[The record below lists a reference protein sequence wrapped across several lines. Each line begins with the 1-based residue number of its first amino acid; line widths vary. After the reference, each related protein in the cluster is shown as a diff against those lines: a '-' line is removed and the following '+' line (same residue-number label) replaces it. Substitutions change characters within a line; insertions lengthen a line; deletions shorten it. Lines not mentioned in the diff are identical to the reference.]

1 MTRNINSV
9 SFMEEIGAINAVLS
23 AIKTRVDGS
32 VSVTIEANPSEI
44 EVINKLM
51 QSYLIDKR
59 LFTVAFIRCDHE

>member
-1 MTRNINSV
+1 
-9 SFMEEIGAINAVLS
+9 MEEIGAINAILS

-32 VSVTIEANPSEI
+32 VSITIEANPSEI

-59 LFTVAFIRCDHE
+59 VFTVAFVQVDE

>member
-1 MTRNINSV
+1 V
-9 SFMEEIGAINAVLS
+9 GYVEQIGAINAILS

-32 VSVTIEANPSEI
+32 VTITIEANPSEI

-59 LFTVAFIRCDHE
+59 LFTVAFVRVEE

>member
-1 MTRNINSV
+1 
-9 SFMEEIGAINAVLS
+9 MEEIGAINAILS

-32 VSVTIEANPSEI
+32 VSITIEANPSEI

-59 LFTVAFIRCDHE
+59 VFTVAFIRNDE

>member
-1 MTRNINSV
+1 MTRNIILGGK
-9 SFMEEIGAINAVLS
+9 MEQIGAINAILS

-32 VSVTIEANPSEI
+32 VSITIEANPSEI

-59 LFTVAFIRCDHE
+59 LFTVAFIQVDE

>member
-1 MTRNINSV
+1 
-9 SFMEEIGAINAVLS
+9 MEEIGAINAILS

-32 VSVTIEANPSEI
+32 VSITIEANPSEI

-59 LFTVAFIRCDHE
+59 VFTVAFVRVDE

>member
-1 MTRNINSV
+1 MMQEV
-9 SFMEEIGAINAVLS
+9 GAINAILS

-32 VSVTIEANPSEI
+32 VTITIEANPSEI

-59 LFTVAFIRCDHE
+59 VFTVAFVRVDE

>member
-1 MTRNINSV
+1 
-9 SFMEEIGAINAVLS
+9 MEEIGAINALLS

-32 VSVTIEANPSEI
+32 VSITIEANPSEI

-59 LFTVAFIRCDHE
+59 LFTVAFIRVDE

>member
-1 MTRNINSV
+1 VTRNINSV
-9 SFMEEIGAINAVLS
+9 GYVEQIGAINAILS

-32 VSVTIEANPSEI
+32 VTITIEANPSEI

-59 LFTVAFIRCDHE
+59 LFTVAFVRVEE

>member
-1 MTRNINSV
+1 MQEV
-9 SFMEEIGAINAVLS
+9 GAINAILS

-32 VSVTIEANPSEI
+32 VTITIEANPSEI

-59 LFTVAFIRCDHE
+59 VFTVAFVRVDE

>member
-1 MTRNINSV
+1 V
-9 SFMEEIGAINAVLS
+9 GEMEQIGAINAILS

-32 VSVTIEANPSEI
+32 VSITIEANPSEI

-59 LFTVAFIRCDHE
+59 VFTVAFIQVNE

>member
-1 MTRNINSV
+1 VTRNITLGEI
-9 SFMEEIGAINAVLS
+9 MEQIGAINAILS

-32 VSVTIEANPSEI
+32 VSITIEANPSEI

-59 LFTVAFIRCDHE
+59 VFTVAFVRVDE

>member
-1 MTRNINSV
+1 
-9 SFMEEIGAINAVLS
+9 MEQIGAINAILS

-32 VSVTIEANPSEI
+32 VSITIEANPSEI

-59 LFTVAFIRCDHE
+59 VFTVAFVRVDE

>member
-1 MTRNINSV
+1 V
-9 SFMEEIGAINAVLS
+9 GEMEQIGAINAILS

-32 VSVTIEANPSEI
+32 VSITIEANPSEI

-59 LFTVAFIRCDHE
+59 VFTVAFVRVDE

>member
-1 MTRNINSV
+1 
-9 SFMEEIGAINAVLS
+9 MEQIGAINAILS

-32 VSVTIEANPSEI
+32 VSITIEANPSEI

-59 LFTVAFIRCDHE
+59 VFTVAFVRLDE

>member
-1 MTRNINSV
+1 MGE
-9 SFMEEIGAINAVLS
+9 MEQIGAINAILS

-32 VSVTIEANPSEI
+32 VSITIEANPSEI

-59 LFTVAFIRCDHE
+59 VFTVAFVRVDE

>member
-1 MTRNINSV
+1 MTRNICNGV
-9 SFMEEIGAINAVLS
+9 EMEEIGAINAILS

-32 VSVTIEANPSEI
+32 VSITIEANPSEI

-59 LFTVAFIRCDHE
+59 VFTVAFIRTDE

>member
-32 VSVTIEANPSEI
+32 VTVTLEANPSEI

-59 LFTVAFIRCDHE
+59 LFTVAFIRVDE

>member
-1 MTRNINSV
+1 
-9 SFMEEIGAINAVLS
+9 MEQIGAINAILS

-32 VSVTIEANPSEI
+32 VSITIEANPSEI

-59 LFTVAFIRCDHE
+59 LFTVAFIQVDE

>member
-1 MTRNINSV
+1 
-9 SFMEEIGAINAVLS
+9 MEQIGAINAILS

-32 VSVTIEANPSEI
+32 VTITIEANPSEI

-59 LFTVAFIRCDHE
+59 VFTVAFVRVDE

>member
-1 MTRNINSV
+1 
-9 SFMEEIGAINAVLS
+9 MEEIGAINAILS

-32 VSVTIEANPSEI
+32 VSITIEANPSEI

-59 LFTVAFIRCDHE
+59 VFTVAFIRVDE

>member
-1 MTRNINSV
+1 
-9 SFMEEIGAINAVLS
+9 MEQIGAINAILS

-32 VSVTIEANPSEI
+32 VTITIEANPSEI

-59 LFTVAFIRCDHE
+59 LFTVAFIRVDE

>member
-1 MTRNINSV
+1 
-9 SFMEEIGAINAVLS
+9 MEQIGAINAILS

-32 VSVTIEANPSEI
+32 VSITIEANPSEI

-59 LFTVAFIRCDHE
+59 VFTVAFIQVNE

>member
-1 MTRNINSV
+1 
-9 SFMEEIGAINAVLS
+9 MEQIGAINAILS

-32 VSVTIEANPSEI
+32 VSITIEANPSEI

-59 LFTVAFIRCDHE
+59 LFTVAFIQVEEWH

>member
-9 SFMEEIGAINAVLS
+9 GYVEQIGAINAILS

-32 VSVTIEANPSEI
+32 VTITIEANPSEI

-59 LFTVAFIRCDHE
+59 VFTVAFVRVDE